1 MAKKTPSPPPRARS
15 RRGAAPTS
23 PTPAAALSPP
33 FSPAPLRTRLGAAAV
48 AAAAAA
54 AAAASSSPVEHPC
67 VTLCEWWPVRVE
79 GEERKLAVSGFT
91 ERNDAFTSAPI
102 AHRYEPLT
110 LQDEGGV
117 VVLLHG
123 SINLLRMRENGF
135 SVQICEQF
143 MIGFPFW
150 WETWDSHME
159 SYPNCFIDP
168 REGSAQF
175 YLEKFQLG
183 NFIQKFG
190 PSFIEDLLNN
200 AKNFPI
206 DHLDAFTESSRFQE
220 YICGN
225 DASTKENSA
234 ASDDARPATVA
245 NVEIGLTASSIS
257 QERDHVDIEC
267 NVSLAPAETYTGDET
282 CKEAGNQND
291 TMHPDAREEDA
302 GSHLFNSDWTCTM
315 CPDHMP
321 NDSEG
326 GNATSAENATMS
338 PDNMPND
345 SEGGNVTS
353 AKNATM
359 SPDHMSPDN
368 MPNDS
373 EGGNATGAENS
384 VELLAKYPLAIVPPE
399 NANCC
404 SEIPGASQS
413 VEPSSYQS
421 TPVAS
426 LKNQH
431 CLETTEHITL
441 TQKAVSNEDTPSS
454 IHSDVQSQ
462 EKQTV
467 GSAEKRRS
475 AKQVLERPTR
485 SPMTRTSAPY
495 GHKSRLTRSRAQSLS
510 ISTPECLKM
519 RRTKSGRVVVPQLDP
534 GSSRIVY
541 DNNGL
546 ISGVAPVTGLLRS
559 SPAKFA
565 CHIPI

>member
-15 RRGAAPTS
+15 RRGAAPPS

-33 FSPAPLRTRLGAAAV
+33 FSPAPLRTRLGAAA
-48 AAAAAA
+48 AAA

-67 VTLCEWWPVRVE
+67 VTLWEWWPVMVE

-143 MIGFPFW
+143 MIGFPSW
-150 WETWDSHME
+150 WETWDSHMG

-220 YICGN
+220 YNCGN

-267 NVSLAPAETYTGDET
+267 NVSLASAETYTGDET

-291 TMHPDAREEDA
+291 TMHPDAREDDA

-315 CPDHMP
+315 FPDHMP

-326 GNATSAENATMS
+326 GNATSAENTTMS
-338 PDNMPND
+338 PGNMPND

-373 EGGNATGAENS
+373 EGGNAPSAENS
-384 VELLAKYPLAIVPPE
+384 VELLAKYHLAIVPPE
-399 NANCC
+399 CANCC

-413 VEPSSYQS
+413 VEPSSYES

-519 RRTKSGRVVVPQLDP
+519 RRTKSGRVVVPLLDP

-546 ISGVAPVTGLLRS
+546 ISGVAPVDGKKSAR
-559 SPAKFA
+559 PARKTRGRL
-565 CHIPI
+565 

>member
-1 MAKKTPSPPPRARS
+1 M
-15 RRGAAPTS
+15 
-23 PTPAAALSPP
+23 
-33 FSPAPLRTRLGAAAV
+33 
-48 AAAAAA
+48 
-54 AAAASSSPVEHPC
+54 
-67 VTLCEWWPVRVE
+67 VE

-117 VVLLHG
+117 VVCTFSPAFLLL
-123 SINLLRMRENGF
+123 SILFINDDGKSAQIQAKKLIH
-135 SVQICEQF
+135 ICEQF
-143 MIGFPFW
+143 MIGFPSW
-150 WETWDSHME
+150 WETWDSHMG

-220 YICGN
+220 YNCGN

-267 NVSLAPAETYTGDET
+267 NVSLASAETYTGDET

-291 TMHPDAREEDA
+291 TMHPDAREDDA

-315 CPDHMP
+315 FPDHMP

-326 GNATSAENATMS
+326 GNATSAENTTMS
-338 PDNMPND
+338 PGNMPND

-373 EGGNATGAENS
+373 EGGNAPSAENS
-384 VELLAKYPLAIVPPE
+384 VELLAKYHLAIVPPE
-399 NANCC
+399 CANCC

-413 VEPSSYQS
+413 VEPSSYES

-462 EKQTV
+462 EKTV

-519 RRTKSGRVVVPQLDP
+519 RRTKSEWVDFRRRSCGWFVEKLPCQICMPLSTTYIVFPREEVSETCKEDKGASLSDLLDCPEANNLEFRHGSPKAPAPAPSGRRQYKIHLFVRWNISAGYL
-534 GSSRIVY
+534 
-541 DNNGL
+541 L
-546 ISGVAPVTGLLRS
+546 IRTL
-559 SPAKFA
+559 
-565 CHIPI
+565 

>member
-1 MAKKTPSPPPRARS
+1 
-15 RRGAAPTS
+15 
-23 PTPAAALSPP
+23 
-33 FSPAPLRTRLGAAAV
+33 
-48 AAAAAA
+48 
-54 AAAASSSPVEHPC
+54 
-67 VTLCEWWPVRVE
+67 
-79 GEERKLAVSGFT
+79 
-91 ERNDAFTSAPI
+91 
-102 AHRYEPLT
+102 
-110 LQDEGGV
+110 
-117 VVLLHG
+117 
-123 SINLLRMRENGF
+123 MRENGF

-413 VEPSSYQS
+413 VEPSSM
-421 TPVAS
+421 
-426 LKNQH
+426 
-431 CLETTEHITL
+431 C
-441 TQKAVSNEDTPSS
+441 
-454 IHSDVQSQ
+454 
-462 EKQTV
+462 
-467 GSAEKRRS
+467 RS
-475 AKQVLERPTR
+475 K
-485 SPMTRTSAPY
+485 
-495 GHKSRLTRSRAQSLS
+495 
-510 ISTPECLKM
+510 
-519 RRTKSGRVVVPQLDP
+519 
-534 GSSRIVY
+534 
-541 DNNGL
+541 
-546 ISGVAPVTGLLRS
+546 LLRHWLS
-559 SPAKFA
+559 FLLRIF
-565 CHIPI
+565 HFILMFLRE

>member
-1 MAKKTPSPPPRARS
+1 
-15 RRGAAPTS
+15 
-23 PTPAAALSPP
+23 
-33 FSPAPLRTRLGAAAV
+33 
-48 AAAAAA
+48 
-54 AAAASSSPVEHPC
+54 
-67 VTLCEWWPVRVE
+67 
-79 GEERKLAVSGFT
+79 
-91 ERNDAFTSAPI
+91 
-102 AHRYEPLT
+102 
-110 LQDEGGV
+110 
-117 VVLLHG
+117 
-123 SINLLRMRENGF
+123 MRQNGF

-143 MIGFPFW
+143 MIGFPSW

-220 YICGN
+220 HNCGN
-225 DASTKENSA
+225 DASTNENSA

-245 NVEIGLTASSIS
+245 NVEIGLTTSSTS

-291 TMHPDAREEDA
+291 TMHPDAREDNA

-326 GNATSAENATMS
+326 GNATRAEN
-338 PDNMPND
+338 D
-345 SEGGNVTS
+345 
-353 AKNATM
+353 TM

-373 EGGNATGAENS
+373 EGGNATSAENS
-384 VELLAKYPLAIVPPE
+384 VELLGKYPLAVVLPE
-399 NANCC
+399 SANCC

-462 EKQTV
+462 EKTV

-495 GHKSRLTRSRAQSLS
+495 VHKSRLTRSRAQSLS
-510 ISTPECLKM
+510 ISTPESLKM

-534 GSSRIVY
+534 GRSRIVY

-546 ISGVAPVTGLLRS
+546 ISGVAPVDGKKSAR
-559 SPAKFA
+559 PAKNTRG
-565 CHIPI
+565 PL